1 MAVVCVRACRVQTNL
16 EIWPFFLQTQGNSGR
31 LGENFEYFL
40 KIRENSKLPCVMLGN
55 GDTTL
60 RTGGGGG
67 AQRWTPLD
75 RERGSK
81 VVQNVR
87 TSFIDDRRHIFIGE
101 NSGKKRYPLAAPL
114 SENDMVI

>member
-1 MAVVCVRACRVQTNL
+1 MAVVCVRACRVHTNL

-40 KIRENSKLPCVMLGN
+40 KIRENSKLPCAMLGN

-67 AQRWTPLD
+67 GHKGGHTLTGRGDQKWFKMCGRPL
-75 RERGSK
+75 
-81 VVQNVR
+81 
-87 TSFIDDRRHIFIGE
+87 
-101 NSGKKRYPLAAPL
+101 
-114 SENDMVI
+114 